1 MKLYEINAEIQHLS
15 DQIEFDKETV
25 ELLGDSDELFTQLN
39 TLEMEKVS
47 ILSWLTKLVLNLRS
61 ENRGSKT

>member
-39 TLEMEKVS
+39 TLEMEKDS

>member
-39 TLEMEKVS
+39 TLEMEKD
-47 ILSWLTKLVLNLRS
+47 LSLIHI
-61 ENRGSKT
+61 